1 MTFFVVYVI
10 EPARDT
16 KIFTKC
22 NIFRHLKYLLI
33 RSKEVKQMYS
43 VQEVSMMIK
52 IPYSTIKMWLQ
63 RHKISTV
70 TGATGQVRITEQ
82 GLKEI
87 RSLECEVD

>member
-1 MTFFVVYVI
+1 MIFFVVYVI
-10 EPARDT
+10 ESARDT

-52 IPYSTIKMWLQ
+52 TPYSTIKMWFVFCK
-63 RHKISTV
+63 RKMHV
-70 TGATGQVRITEQ
+70 FATEDLTAPD
-82 GLKEI
+82 LHF
-87 RSLECEVD
+87 CC